1 VGGLKPRSFSKEA
14 VVTEEDPS
22 CYFAFTSSDSHAHL
36 YDYHLSAVVAEGG
49 FTSIYV
55 GPGAPGD
62 IHAGF
67 DEGKVFHTVFLS
79 VTGSVS

>member
-1 VGGLKPRSFSKEA
+1 MH
-14 VVTEEDPS
+14 T
-22 CYFAFTSSDSHAHL
+22 CMIITSRQSL
-36 YDYHLSAVVAEGG
+36 PAEGG